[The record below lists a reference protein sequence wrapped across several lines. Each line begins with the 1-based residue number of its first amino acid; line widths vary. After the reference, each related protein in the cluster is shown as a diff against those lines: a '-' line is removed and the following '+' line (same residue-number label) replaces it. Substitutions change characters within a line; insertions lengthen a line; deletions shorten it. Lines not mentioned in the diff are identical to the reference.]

1 MKFTW
6 PRAEQLALRRQM
18 LQGRS
23 RGLRASATVHGQAL
37 QPVFHWV
44 DRVQDGWDWLRSRPP
59 QLVWS
64 LAAAAGLLVV
74 RRPARLVSLPLK
86 IMSWYRLWQRFAPG
100 ARRRGR

>member
-1 MKFTW
+1 MKFAW

-23 RGLRASATVHGQAL
+23 RGLRASATLHAQSL

-59 QLVWS
+59 ALVLP
-64 LAAAAGLLVV
+64 LAAAAGLWVL
-74 RRPARLVSLPLK
+74 RRPARLLSLPLK
-86 IMSWYRLWQRFAPG
+86 LVSWYRLWQRFAPG
-100 ARRRGR
+100 ARRRVR